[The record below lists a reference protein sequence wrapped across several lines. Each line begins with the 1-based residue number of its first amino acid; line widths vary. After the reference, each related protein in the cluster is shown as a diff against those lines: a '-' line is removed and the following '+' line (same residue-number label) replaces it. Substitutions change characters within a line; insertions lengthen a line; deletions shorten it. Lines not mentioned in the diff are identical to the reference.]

1 MTTKQPWQE
10 RAAQTDFDPK
20 GLAQARVWARVQA
33 RPSFAWK
40 RSVAWGVCAAVFI
53 TLGAVTGAHWS
64 AKEYTFPSAAHT
76 APQMLQ
82 CKKTG
87 PQFMLSAEIQ
97 CDGKNC
103 SCTKKWT
110 DCTCTD
116 SPCVH
121 SKTCR
126 LKLPDFYRQDSKNP
140 ADENSK
146 IQSAGLA
153 ACQTQC

>member
-1 MTTKQPWQE
+1 MTKQPWQE
-10 RAAQTDFDPK
+10 RAAQTDFDPQ
-20 GLAQARVWARVQA
+20 GRAQARVWARLQE
-33 RPSFAWK
+33 RPIRTWK
-40 RSVAWGVCAAVFI
+40 RSVAWGVCAAVLLA
-53 TLGAVTGAHWS
+53 LGALTGAHWS
-64 AKEYTFPSAAHT
+64 AREYSAPATST
-76 APQMLQ
+76 AQPQMLQ
-82 CKKTG
+82 CKKSG
-87 PQFMLSAEIQ
+87 PQFLLSAEIT

-110 DCTCTD
+110 DCTCTN

-126 LKLPDFYRQDSKNP
+126 LKLPDFYQQDPKTLL
-140 ADENSK
+140 DENSK

>member
-1 MTTKQPWQE
+1 MTKQPWQK
-10 RAAQTDFDPK
+10 RAAQTDFDPQ
-20 GLAQARVWARVQA
+20 GRAQARVWARLQE
-33 RPSFAWK
+33 RPSHAWK
-40 RSVAWGVCAAVFI
+40 RSVTWGMCAAVLLV
-53 TLGAVTGAHWS
+53 LGAVAGARWS
-64 AKEYTFPSAAHT
+64 AKEYTAPRAANG
-76 APQMLQ
+76 AQMLQ

-87 PQFMLSAEIQ
+87 SQFLLSAEIQ

-110 DCTCTD
+110 DCTCTN

-121 SKTCR
+121 SKPCR
-126 LKLPDFYRQDSKNP
+126 LKLPDFYPQDTETLQ
-140 ADENSK
+140 DENSK

>member
-1 MTTKQPWQE
+1 MTKQPWQK
-10 RAAQTDFDPK
+10 RAAQTDFDPQ
-20 GLAQARVWARVQA
+20 GRAQARVWTRLQE
-33 RPSFAWK
+33 RPSHVWK
-40 RSVAWGVCAAVFI
+40 RSVTWGMCAAVLLV
-53 TLGAVTGAHWS
+53 LGAVAGARWS
-64 AKEYTFPSAAHT
+64 AKEYTAPRAANG
-76 APQMLQ
+76 AQMLQ

-87 PQFMLSAEIQ
+87 SQFLLSAEIQ

-126 LKLPDFYRQDSKNP
+126 LKLPDFYPQDTETLQ
-140 ADENSK
+140 DETSK